1 MRIFR
6 SLEEARASFA
16 PSAVT
21 IGNFDGVHTAHHA
34 LMRTVVELARECGAR
49 PSALTFSPHPTEVVA
64 PERAPLLLTSPAE
77 RCALMACDGVEQA
90 LILPFDAHVS
100 SLDPEAFFR
109 EILMDALGARAV
121 VVGDNFLFGRRQ
133 RGDVRTLRALGDRF
147 GVRIEIVPAV
157 KWRGVPISSSE
168 IRHLLSVG
176 DVNRAAR
183 LLGRPFAV
191 AGRVVAGEGRGRR
204 ETVPTLN
211 LEIPSL
217 TLEHAA
223 VPANGVYITRTF
235 EEEQKGDALLCPTEP
250 TEPGDVLLCPRGDR
264 GVRPQDRQDRSG
276 EAGDSPLCPQ
286 RDRVGSPSPRSWRSV
301 TNVGYRPTFGGQ
313 HLTIETFLLDPLED
327 DSPERIRVEF
337 LRRIRDERAFPS
349 AQALREQILRDV
361 GRAQT
366 FFRRTARIGLR

>member
-6 SLEEARASFA
+6 SLEVARASFA

-21 IGNFDGVHTAHHA
+21 IGNFDGVHAAHHA

-49 PSALTFSPHPTEVVA
+49 PSALTFSPHPTQVVA

-77 RCALMACDGVEQA
+77 RCALMARDGVEQA
-90 LILPFDAHVS
+90 LILPFDEHVS

-109 EILMDALGARAV
+109 EILVNALGARAI
-121 VVGDNFLFGRRQ
+121 VVGDNFLFGRKQ
-133 RGDVRTLRALGDRF
+133 RGDVMTLRALGERS

-168 IRHLLSVG
+168 IRRLLAVG
-176 DVNRAAR
+176 DVSRAAR

-204 ETVPTLN
+204 QTVPTLN

-217 TLEHAA
+217 ALDHAA
-223 VPANGVYITRTF
+223 VPATGVYITRTF
-235 EEEQKGDALLCPTEP
+235 EEEQEGDALLCPAD
-250 TEPGDVLLCPRGDR
+250 PGDAILCP
-264 GVRPQDRQDRSG
+264 P
-276 EAGDSPLCPQ
+276 A
-286 RDRVGSPSPRSWRSV
+286 RSWRSV
-301 TNVGYRPTFGGQ
+301 TNVGYRPTFGGH

-327 DSPERIRVEF
+327 HSPERIRVEF
-337 LRRIRDERAFPS
+337 LRRVREERAFSS
-349 AQALREQILRDV
+349 AEALRAQILRDV
-361 GRAQT
+361 ERAQA
-366 FFRRTARIGLR
+366 FFHRTASFGLR